1 MSSNKNGSIPEDESM
16 GILPSLGALEGQME
30 VEQFRSA
37 ITGSNLPFD
46 EAEVMETCLINN
58 TPEIQVAEEK
68 QDLQNGG
75 NIERDF
81 PMGAI
86 ANNNSEEDPKT
97 ISQLEP
103 ENEEKSD

>member
-1 MSSNKNGSIPEDESM
+1 
-16 GILPSLGALEGQME
+16 
-30 VEQFRSA
+30 
-37 ITGSNLPFD
+37 
-46 EAEVMETCLINN
+46 METCLINN

-97 ISQLEP
+97 IS
-103 ENEEKSD
+103 